1 MTFARRQFLQ
11 LATAFATASAITRRA
26 WARDYPARAIR
37 MIVPFPPGGGADT
50 TGRVIGQWLS
60 DRLGQPFVIDNRPGA
75 GTNIGTEA
83 VVTAQPDGYTLL
95 VANAGNAINASLYP
109 KLNFNFIRDLVPV
122 AGMVRAPHVLF
133 VAPTFPAKTVED
145 LIAYAK
151 ANPGKI
157 NYASAGTGTANHI
170 AAEMFKMMTGV
181 DMVHVP
187 YKGGAPANL
196 ALMSGEV
203 QVMFADVLSVAG
215 LMKAGTIRSLAI
227 ATNNVHLAML
237 PGTPTVAATVP
248 GFDTSSWW
256 GICAPRGTPGEI
268 VNKLNAEINRGLA
281 DPKIKQRFAEMG
293 VLILSG
299 SPEDFGK
306 MIADET
312 EKWGKVV
319 KFANV
324 SAD

>member
-1 MTFARRQFLQ
+1 
-11 LATAFATASAITRRA
+11 
-26 WARDYPARAIR
+26 
-37 MIVPFPPGGGADT
+37 V
-50 TGRVIGQWLS
+50 
-60 DRLGQPFVIDNRPGA
+60 
-75 GTNIGTEA
+75 
-83 VVTAQPDGYTLL
+83 
-95 VANAGNAINASLYP
+95 
-109 KLNFNFIRDLVPV
+109 
-122 AGMVRAPHVLF
+122 VRAPHVLF
-133 VAPTFPAKTVED
+133 VTPSFPAKTVEE

-187 YKGGAPANL
+187 YKGGAPAIIDL
-196 ALMSGEV
+196 LSGQV
-203 QVMFADVLSVAG
+203 QVMFADVLTMAAQ
-215 LMKAGTIRSLAI
+215 MKADTIRSLAI
-227 ATNNVHLAML
+227 ATNVHLPTL

-312 EKWGKVV
+312 AKWGKVV

>member
-1 MTFARRQFLQ
+1 MTYARRQFLQ
-11 LATAFATASAITRRA
+11 LATAFATAPAITSRA
-26 WARDYPARAIR
+26 WAQNYPARAIR
-37 MIVPFPPGGGADT
+37 MIVPFPAGGGADT

-60 DRLGQPFVIDNRPGA
+60 DRLGQPFVIDNRPGG

-83 VVTAQPDGYTLL
+83 VATAQPDGYTLL
-95 VANAGNAINASLYP
+95 VANAGNAINASLYH

-133 VAPTFPAKTVED
+133 AAPTFPAKTVEE

-151 ANPGKI
+151 ANPGKL
-157 NYASAGTGTANHI
+157 NYASAGSGTANHI

-203 QVMFADVLSVAG
+203 QVMFSDILSVAG
-215 LMKAGTIRSLAI
+215 QMKAGTIRSLAI
-227 ATNNVHLAML
+227 GTNNVNLAML

-293 VLILSG
+293 VLTLSG

-324 SAD
+324 RAD

>member
-1 MTFARRQFLQ
+1 MAYVRRRFLQ
-11 LATAFATASAITRRA
+11 LATAFAAAPAIARRA
-26 WARDYPARAIR
+26 WAQDYPTRPVR
-37 MIVPFPPGGGADT
+37 MIVPFAPGGAADI
-50 TGRVIGQWLS
+50 TGRLIGQWLS
-60 DRLGQPFVIDNRPGA
+60 DHLGQPFIIENRPGG

-83 VVTAQPDGYTLL
+83 VATAAPDGYTLL
-95 VANAGNAINASLYP
+95 VANAGNAINATMYH
-109 KLNFNFIRDLVPV
+109 KLKFNFIRDLAPV
-122 AGMVRAPHVLF
+122 AGVVRAPHVLF
-133 VAPTFPAKTVED
+133 VAPSFPVKTVAE

-151 ANPGKI
+151 ANPGKLSF
-157 NYASAGTGTANHI
+157 ASAGTGTANHI
-170 AAEMFKMMTGV
+170 AGEMFKMMAGV

-187 YKGGAPANL
+187 YRGGAPAI
-196 ALMSGEV
+196 
-203 QVMFADVLSVAG
+203 ADVLSGRVPVMFSDVVTMAAQMKVGKIRALSVA
-215 LMKAGTIRSLAI
+215 S
-227 ATNNVHLAML
+227 NVHLPTL
-237 PGTPTVAATVP
+237 PDTPTVAATVP

-256 GICAPRGTPGEI
+256 GICAPHGTPAEI

-306 MIADET
+306 MIAEET
-312 EKWGKVV
+312 EKWGKAV